1 MSMGND
7 KNVTF
12 VNENNLIDTIN
23 VDVLCAFEYEDNKY
37 IVYSKNEK
45 DFEGNEII
53 YSGKI
58 EIKDDK
64 QYIRNIKGLEY
75 EKVKDIIKKMI
86 NYSGDENDV

>member
-12 VNENNLIDTIN
+12 VNENNLLNTVE

-45 DFEGNEII
+45 DFDGNEII

-58 EIKDDK
+58 EFKNDK
-64 QYIRNIKGLEY
+64 QYIKNINGIEY

-86 NYSGDENDV
+86 NYSGDGNDV

>member
-1 MSMGND
+1 MGND

-12 VNENNLIDTIN
+12 VNENNLLNTVE

-45 DFEGNEII
+45 DFDGNEII

-58 EIKDDK
+58 EFKNDK
-64 QYIRNIKGLEY
+64 QYIKNINGIEY

-86 NYSGDENDV
+86 NYSGDGNDV